1 MHWFVRSFLH
11 LVSFKY
17 CWLMRLEGRY
27 GLVDKTHPSCIR
39 PGLKAGHYPT
49 PTVKG
54 MSQGV
59 VRKNTL
65 WLGTDWGVSEPCKNC
80 KNPGLV
86 FMHFWPRYVQDI
98 KNKPELNEQHVEVVC
113 AKKMETNHGN
123 PRFNLESLSHIAA
136 TLDLLG
142 KLEPCG
148 QSQSV

>member
-1 MHWFVRSFLH
+1 
-11 LVSFKY
+11 
-17 CWLMRLEGRY
+17 MRQARVEY
-27 GLVDKTHPSCIR
+27 
-39 PGLKAGHYPT
+39 PGATLGGQGGHYPT

-98 KNKPELNEQHVEVVC
+98 KNKPELNEQQVEVVSR
-113 AKKMETNHGN
+113 KNNGN
-123 PRFNLESLSHIAA
+123 KSWESSI
-136 TLDLLG
+136 
-142 KLEPCG
+142 
-148 QSQSV
+148 